1 MNLLRWQEEASDS
14 NPQTRLSQPRLVR
27 DSRYLHAGYSKM
39 KDVLPRNR
47 LSTEDLRLPQTR
59 RRRNFPLDGT
69 ILDSRFRRRAL
80 DAPDADLV
88 VVGVGHDDPTEVALH
103 EARLLRR
110 HRVWKCP

>member
-1 MNLLRWQEEASDS
+1 MNLLRWHEEASDS
-14 NPQTRLSQPRLVR
+14 NPQTRLSQPRLAR
-27 DSRYLHAGYSKM
+27 DSRHLHAGYSKM
-39 KDVLPRNR
+39 NDGLLRNR
-47 LSTEDLRLPQTR
+47 SSTEDFRLPQTR

-88 VVGVGHDDPTEVALH
+88 VDVGFVGPTEVALR

-110 HRVWKCP
+110 HWGLKCP